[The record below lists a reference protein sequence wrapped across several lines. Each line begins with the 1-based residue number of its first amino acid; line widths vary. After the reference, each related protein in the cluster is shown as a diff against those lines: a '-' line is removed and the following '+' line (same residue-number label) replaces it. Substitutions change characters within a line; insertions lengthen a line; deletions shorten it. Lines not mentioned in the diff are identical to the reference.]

1 MTVTDTSGHPA
12 SDAREGSDAPVLAI
26 DIGGTKMAVGAV
38 DPRGEVLAAYR
49 VPTPSGPDADGEAL
63 YAALLDAVD
72 HLPYARDAFRAVGVG
87 CGGPMRWPAGEV
99 SPLNIPGWRGFPL
112 RWRLEADFRR
122 EVRLHNDAICLA
134 AAEHWQGAGRGTGN
148 MLGMVVST
156 GVGGGLIL
164 GDRLI
169 DGAKG
174 NAGHIGHVVVDQE
187 TPCACGGTGCLEAVA
202 SGPRMAAWAAAQG
215 WRAEQ
220 EGSRTGKDL
229 TEDARA
235 GDGIAQAA
243 FTRAGTALGVA
254 IAGAAALCDLELVT
268 IGGGIVQAGELLF
281 EPLRTALHRHARL
294 DFTRNLK
301 VVPAD
306 LGQDAGLV
314 GAAALILRGDAY
326 WSADRAE

>member
-1 MTVTDTSGHPA
+1 MVSSMTVTDTS
-12 SDAREGSDAPVLAI
+12 DEAPVLAI

-38 DPRGEVLAAYR
+38 NARGEVLASFR
-49 VPTPSGPDADGEAL
+49 TPTPAGDGADGEAL

-72 HLPYARDAFRAVGVG
+72 QLPYARSAFRAVGVG

-112 RWRLEADFRR
+112 RWRLEADFRH

-134 AAEHWQGAGRGTGN
+134 AAEHWQGAGRGTKN

-202 SGPRMAAWAAAQG
+202 SGPRMAAWAASQG
-215 WRAEQ
+215 WRAGQ
-220 EGSRTGKDL
+220 DSRTGKDL
-229 TEDARA
+229 TDDARA
-235 GDGIAQAA
+235 GDGIAEAA
-243 FTRAGTALGVA
+243 FNRAGTALGVA

-281 EPLRTALHRHARL
+281 EPLRAALLRHARL
-294 DFTRNLK
+294 DFTKNLK

-326 WSADRAE
+326 WSADRTD

>member
-1 MTVTDTSGHPA
+1 MTVTDTSGG
-12 SDAREGSDAPVLAI
+12 EAPVLAI

-38 DPRGEVLAAYR
+38 DERGAVLAAYR
-49 VPTPSGPDADGEAL
+49 TPTPTAPDVDSEAL
-63 YAALLDAVD
+63 YATLLDAID
-72 HLPYARDAFRAVGVG
+72 HLPYGRDAYRAVGVG

-112 RWRLEADFRR
+112 RWRLETDFRR

-169 DGAKG
+169 DGARG
-174 NAGHIGHVVVDQE
+174 NAGHIGHVVVDQV

-202 SGPRMAAWAAAQG
+202 SGPRMAAWASAQG
-215 WRAEQ
+215 WRPDHD
-220 EGSRTGKDL
+220 SHTGKDL
-229 TEDARA
+229 TDDARA
-235 GDGIAQAA
+235 GDGIAEAA
-243 FTRAGTALGVA
+243 FNRAGTALGIA

-281 EPLRTALHRHARL
+281 EPLRAALHRHARL
-294 DFTRNLK
+294 DFTKNLK

-314 GAAALILRGDAY
+314 GAAALILRGDA
-326 WSADRAE
+326 

>member
-1 MTVTDTSGHPA
+1 MTATDTSGQPA
-12 SDAREGSDAPVLAI
+12 SDAPVLAI

-38 DPRGEVLAAYR
+38 DGRGEVLAAHR
-49 VPTPSGPDADGEAL
+49 VPTPSGPDADAEAL

-72 HLPYARDAFRAVGVG
+72 QLPFARDGFRAVGVG

-112 RWRLEADFRR
+112 RWRLEADFRC

-215 WRAEQ
+215 WRA
-220 EGSRTGKDL
+220 
-229 TEDARA
+229 
-235 GDGIAQAA
+235 
-243 FTRAGTALGVA
+243 
-254 IAGAAALCDLELVT
+254 
-268 IGGGIVQAGELLF
+268 
-281 EPLRTALHRHARL
+281 
-294 DFTRNLK
+294 
-301 VVPAD
+301 
-306 LGQDAGLV
+306 
-314 GAAALILRGDAY
+314 
-326 WSADRAE
+326 